1 MIKEINS
8 EMTNEQPT
16 TADVSS
22 IEEEDIQSNGVFA
35 LNKIKNILK

>member
-22 IEEEDIQSNGVFA
+22 IEEEDIQSNGVFF
-35 LNKIKNILK
+35 NKIKNIFK